1 MLFPDFNKL
10 NVETQYTMLNHVTK
24 TYGKTIRY
32 VFEIRYIRIEK
43 PPPPTTCS
51 TNNTSLRTSTAK
63 HVLGNC
69 ERMLVS

>member
-32 VFEIRYIRIEK
+32 VFEIRYDSVDWVSFTGR
-43 PPPPTTCS
+43 
-51 TNNTSLRTSTAK
+51 
-63 HVLGNC
+63 LGNSN
-69 ERMLVS
+69 RS